1 MKKRLLLENVDR
13 HLGERGRKEAKG
25 SSVWRGQRG
34 GGGGGGGGRGRAK
47 RGGEGTR
54 QAREDQREERER
66 ERERERGRERGR
78 GGGRYGGPQTAAG
91 VQSAAC
97 RLATDAAVGLNTHA
111 TDTHTPE
118 ECMRHAQ
125 AAVHGHTHTG
135 RAPERKYSRPPSLR
149 SHGEQHVLW

>member
-66 ERERERGRERGR
+66 EREREGEREGEGEADTEVHR
-78 GGGRYGGPQTAAG
+78 Q
-91 VQSAAC
+91 QQAC
-97 RLATDAAVGLNTHA
+97 RVQHA
-111 TDTHTPE
+111 GWPLTL
-118 ECMRHAQ
+118 
-125 AAVHGHTHTG
+125 
-135 RAPERKYSRPPSLR
+135 PSD
-149 SHGEQHVLW
+149 